1 MGKITW
7 NDRTNTG
14 ADSIISASIFNDI
27 KNSVNAIYEDDV
39 PISGSILISGSIIP
53 DVADGQLTSSF
64 DLGSETAA
72 WRDIYVS
79 DGSIKFIKSGE
90 DTTSFTKEEVSKLQA
105 GKSISKVAG
114 KQLVNENDNTTYV
127 RMSSAGRAVHYAG
140 GNAAIDIKSDKVT
153 LGGLAG
159 ASTGLPVSVPGP
171 LTLPGGISGS
181 FDVTGSGNFTGMTVQ
196 EVLDALAGANIGG
209 DTSITGSTDISGSL
223 VITGSSV
230 LSGSI
235 DLEGV
240 TTTYDLLN
248 AIAGFEVTGSV
259 DITGSTTFTGSIW
272 ILPPPPPPVVEF
284 PLVNTLFYGYSFT
297 DASTVGA
304 MFADG
309 TSNAPNSLSTWRFS
323 TSSQDTFN
331 GQTPTDRTS
340 YFLQLAQSASDG
352 YLPTID
358 FYPNVNPNWRYRFRI
373 NANNAIVN
381 NGPNFTMG
389 VNFIASSSTDSAQPI
404 ADAVI
409 PASGGGANGKFVI
422 TVPPNVQ
429 PSSGFALGD
438 LLDLLSAFG
447 NAGVP
452 SGSLGDLNFSGAV
465 NISDLLLLLAG
476 FGNPNNICNSVTYN
490 ANTNYQLV
498 GPIISVCDGT
508 YMTIQNDAY
517 VSIT

>member
-1 MGKITW
+1 MAKITW
-7 NDRTNTG
+7 DDRTNTG
-14 ADSIISASIFNDI
+14 PNSRISASIFNEI
-27 KNSVNAIYEDDV
+27 KTSVNAIYDDTV
-39 PISGSILISGSIIP
+39 SLSGSIFISGNIIP
-53 DVADGQLTSSF
+53 NTGDGETTSSF
-64 DLGSETAA
+64 DLGSETSA
-72 WRDIYVS
+72 WRELYVS
-79 DGSIKFIKSGE
+79 TASINFVGSDGHI
-90 DTTSFTKEEVSKLQA
+90 TKWTKQDVVDLKA
-105 GKSISKVAG
+105 GKSLNKTSN
-114 KQLVNENDNTTYV
+114 KQVVNENDSTTFI
-127 RMSSAGRAVHYAG
+127 RMNVAGRAVHYAG
-140 GNAAIDIKSDKVT
+140 NKAGLDIKSDKIT
-153 LGGLAG
+153 IGGADG
-159 ASTGLPVSVPGP
+159 ISGIIPVSVPGP

-181 FDVTGSGNFTGMTVQ
+181 FDVTGSGNFTGLTVQ
-196 EVLDALAGANIGG
+196 EVLDVLAGANIGG

-248 AIAGFEVTGSV
+248 AIAGFEATGSV
-259 DITGSTTFTGSIW
+259 EITGSTTITGS
-272 ILPPPPPPVVEF
+272 LSMMPPPPPPVVEF

-297 DASTVGA
+297 DASTVEA

-309 TSNAPNSLSTWRFS
+309 TATDPNSLTTWRFS
-323 TSSQDTFN
+323 TSSQDAFN
-331 GQTPTDRTS
+331 GTTPTDRTS
-340 YFLQLAQSASDG
+340 YFLELAQSASSG
-352 YLPTID
+352 YLATID
-358 FYPNVNPNWRYRFRI
+358 FHPNTYPDWKYRFKLS
-373 NANNAIVN
+373 ANNSIVN

-389 VNFIASSSTDSAQPI
+389 VNFIASSSVNSLEPV
-404 ADAVI
+404 ADAII
-409 PASGGGANGKFVI
+409 PSSGGGANGKFVI

-429 PSSGFALGD
+429 PSSGFVLGD

-447 NAGVP
+447 QTSVP

-508 YMTIQNDAY
+508 FMTIQNNAY